1 MHTQKG
7 LDTTIPSRPLAGE
20 RSQGIVRLSARQS
33 DLLPVM
39 YALFG
44 VEELSDLQHS
54 IKSRHVRLVTP
65 EDVPSLVA
73 LWRETWTK
81 TYGPSLGLSTLNAML
96 QPLNQGVASMLP
108 GNGERGYC
116 LVLGTKVIG
125 SAVVRERGQTAY
137 LWGMY
142 VLPEQQ
148 RAGVGSQ
155 LLAYV
160 VQDLML
166 SKNIEARVL
175 QSSTSAQEFY
185 QACGFELVGEETT
198 EVMASVPLPTLVLAA
213 NVDAL
218 RQSTRP
224 SPSDPSSP

>member
-1 MHTQKG
+1 M
-7 LDTTIPSRPLAGE
+7 
-20 RSQGIVRLSARQS
+20 
-33 DLLPVM
+33 
-39 YALFG
+39 
-44 VEELSDLQHS
+44 SDLQHS
-54 IKSRHVRLVTP
+54 INGWHARLVTP
-65 EDVPSLVA
+65 EDAPSLVA

-81 TYGPSLGLSTLNAML
+81 TYGPSLGLSALNAML

-137 LWGMY
+137 LWGVY
-142 VLPEQQ
+142 VLPGHQ

-155 LLAYV
+155 LLAHA
-160 VQDLML
+160 VQDLTS

-175 QSSTSAQEFY
+175 RSSSSAQNFY
-185 QACGFELVGEETT
+185 RARGFGLVGEEMT
-198 EVMASVPLPTLVLAA
+198 EVMAGISLPTLVLAA

-218 RQSTRP
+218 RRSIR
-224 SPSDPSSP
+224 SSP